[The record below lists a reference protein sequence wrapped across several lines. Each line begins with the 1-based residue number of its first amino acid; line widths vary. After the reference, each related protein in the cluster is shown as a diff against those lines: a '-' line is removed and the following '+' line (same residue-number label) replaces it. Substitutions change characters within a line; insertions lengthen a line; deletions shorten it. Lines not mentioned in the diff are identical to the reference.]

1 MFYIVKKANNIVI
14 PLNLVNSTCWKDN
27 SIYIKNIF
35 KTLSGKDKCLQQH
48 LKVINE

>member
-1 MFYIVKKANNIVI
+1 MLYIVKKANNIVV

-35 KTLSGKDKCLQQH
+35 KTLSKNDKCQQQR